1 MPHFQSAWNSFLHVP
16 EYNYASCKSGGS
28 ILQVQETPTSTDSG
42 QLWFYYVLTLAT
54 MNLELWL
61 ELWLEL
67 RLEDVSGFTALLA
80 LDSSLLKV
88 FLGHVEPQLAKI
100 GCGGPGNRPACDHN
114 MNVHLLSEVQVL
126 LSLVHMHNRAQLS
139 NVSGCW

>member
-67 RLEDVSGFTALLA
+67 RLEDVSSFTALLA
-80 LDSSLLKV
+80 LGSSLLKV

-100 GCGGPGNRPACDHN
+100 GCGGPGNRLVCDHN
-114 MNVHLLSEVQVL
+114 MNVHLLSEVQVF